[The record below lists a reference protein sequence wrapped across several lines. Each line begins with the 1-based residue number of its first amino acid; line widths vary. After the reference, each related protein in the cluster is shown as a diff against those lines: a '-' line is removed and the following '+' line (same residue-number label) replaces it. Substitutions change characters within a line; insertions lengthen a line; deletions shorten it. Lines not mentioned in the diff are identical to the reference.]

1 MLRLPMLPARA
12 LASAAIDYVRKNPD
26 EIVNAAV
33 NAAGLRFGVP
43 LAALRWLSSRA
54 NLPER
59 APRDI
64 DIGSS
69 PPALRVSLSLE
80 TMGTPV
86 RASVALR
93 VESIDMSPD
102 SIRVGFRLRD
112 VKLALRGDS
121 FTPVATLI
129 KSGALDLSKP
139 GNFVRAMPAMP
150 PGVVEA
156 EDDRIV
162 VDLMKLPF
170 MANNWLLRRAL
181 AVVTPI
187 VSVRA
192 VETDRDHLYVA
203 FRATARGLPQSFAAL
218 RESLG

>member
-1 MLRLPMLPARA
+1 MLPARA